1 MVPINHINYAPTV
14 DLVKEELIYSHM
26 LIEPKPEFPVFVP
39 LELKDRAVFQAFF
52 SEYRPEIS
60 ELTFTNLFIWRSHY
74 KFHWSLYKD
83 WLVIVSLEGEYGTYA
98 MEPVGPPPRDEVTRL
113 VLEWIRDEKDEKNP
127 RIERADDRIV
137 EELQD
142 VKGVSIEPTRD
153 HFDYVYLRDDLVKLA
168 GNKYRSK
175 RNHINQLLRT
185 YSYRYEELAPDHIK
199 DCIEL
204 QERWCTLRRCED
216 DLDLLGEWD
225 AVKEI
230 LKHYTNL
237 ETQGAVIT
245 IDNKVMAF
253 TIGQML
259 NGDTAVVHIEKADPE
274 IPGLY
279 PAINQLFCEN
289 GLKKATYINRE
300 QDLGIPGL
308 REAKLSYYPDHMV
321 KKFRILLNQ

>member
-1 MVPINHINYAPTV
+1 MPSESVPV
-14 DLVKEELIYSHM
+14 
-26 LIEPKPEFPVFVP
+26 FPVFVD
-39 LELKDRAVFQAFF
+39 LELKDRDVFQAFF
-52 SEYRPEIS
+52 SEYKPEIS

-74 KFHWSLYKD
+74 KFQWSLYKD
-83 WLVIVSLEGEYGTYA
+83 WLLIVSLEGEYGTYA
-98 MEPVGPPPRDEVTRL
+98 MEAVGPSPRDQVTRL
-113 VLEWIRDEKDEKNP
+113 VLEWLKEEKREYNP
-127 RIERADDRIV
+127 RIERADERIIS
-137 EELQD
+137 EIED
-142 VKGVSIEPTRD
+142 MKGISIVPTRD

-185 YSYRYEELAPDHIK
+185 YSYQYTELAPDHIE

-204 QERWCTLRRCED
+204 QEKWCILRRCED

-230 LKHYTNL
+230 LKYYTNL
-237 ETQGAVIT
+237 EVQGAVIT
-245 IDNKVMAF
+245 IENKVVAF

-259 NGDTAVVHIEKADPE
+259 NDNTAVVHIEKADPE

-279 PAINQLFCEN
+279 PVINQQFCEN
-289 GLKKATYINRE
+289 KWHNVRYINRE

-321 KKFRILLNQ
+321 KKFRIILNQ

>member
-1 MVPINHINYAPTV
+1 M
-14 DLVKEELIYSHM
+14 LYSRM
-26 LIEPKPEFPVFVP
+26 PDKSMPQFPVFVP
-39 LELKDRAVFQAFF
+39 LELKDREVFQSFF
-52 SEYRPEIS
+52 SEYKPEIS

-74 KFHWSLYKD
+74 KFQWSIYKN
-83 WLVIVSLEGEYGTYA
+83 WLLIVSLEGEYGTFA
-98 MEPVGPPPRDEVTRL
+98 IAPIGPSPRSEVIRL
-113 VLEWIRDEKDEKNP
+113 VLEWMRDEKNETNP
-127 RIERADDRIV
+127 RIERADDRTV
-137 EELQD
+137 AELD
-142 VKGVSIEPTRD
+142 GMKGISVEPTRD

-185 YSYRYEELAPDHIK
+185 YSYQYTELAPNHIK

-204 QERWCTLRRCED
+204 QEKWCILRRCED

-230 LKHYTNL
+230 LKYYTSL
-237 ETQGAVIT
+237 DVQGSVIT
-245 IDNKVMAF
+245 IENKVVAF

-259 NGDTAVVHIEKADPE
+259 NDNTAVVHIEKADPE

-279 PAINQLFCEN
+279 PVINQQFCEN
-289 GLKKATYINRE
+289 NWRNVRYINRE

-321 KKFRILLNQ
+321 KKFRIMLNQ

>member
-1 MVPINHINYAPTV
+1 MPV
-14 DLVKEELIYSHM
+14 
-26 LIEPKPEFPVFVP
+26 FPVFVD
-39 LELKDRAVFQAFF
+39 LELKDRDVFQAFF
-52 SEYRPEIS
+52 SEYKPEIS

-74 KFHWSLYKD
+74 KFQWSLYKD
-83 WLVIVSLEGEYGTYA
+83 WLLIVSLEGEYGTYA
-98 MEPVGPPPRDEVTRL
+98 MEAVGPSPRDQVTRL
-113 VLEWIRDEKDEKNP
+113 VLEWLKEEKREYNP
-127 RIERADDRIV
+127 RIERADERIIS
-137 EELQD
+137 EIED
-142 VKGVSIEPTRD
+142 MKGISIVPTRD

-185 YSYRYEELAPDHIK
+185 YSYQYTELAPDHIE

-204 QERWCTLRRCED
+204 QEKWCILRRCED

-230 LKHYTNL
+230 LKYYTNL
-237 ETQGAVIT
+237 EVQGAVIT
-245 IDNKVMAF
+245 IENKVVAF

-259 NGDTAVVHIEKADPE
+259 NDNTAVVHIEKADPE

-279 PAINQLFCEN
+279 PVINQQFCEN
-289 GLKKATYINRE
+289 KWHNVRYINRE

-321 KKFRILLNQ
+321 KKFRIILNQ